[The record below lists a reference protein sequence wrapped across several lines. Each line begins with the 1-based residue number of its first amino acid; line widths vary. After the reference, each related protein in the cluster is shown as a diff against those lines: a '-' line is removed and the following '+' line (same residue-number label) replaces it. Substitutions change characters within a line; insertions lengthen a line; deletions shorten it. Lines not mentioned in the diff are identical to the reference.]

1 MFLLFF
7 LCWIIFAG
15 DITPEFVIFGLAV
28 AAVIFAFQC
37 RFLDYSLR
45 KEIKLYRNLIWGI
58 VYVFVLVLEILKANI
73 GVIQFILAAEDTV
86 EPQLVHFKTDLQSDV
101 ARVILANSI
110 TLTPGTITVSLEE
123 DEYTVHCLDKSMA
136 EGMNESI
143 FVQMLRRFE
152 KKEERS

>member
-15 DITPEFVIFGLAV
+15 DITPEFVLFGLAV

-37 RFLDYSLR
+37 KFQDYSMQ
-45 KEIKLYRNLIWGI
+45 KEITLYRNLIWGI
-58 VYVFVLVLEILKANI
+58 VYVFILVLEILKANM
-73 GVIQFILAAEDTV
+73 GVIHFILSAEDEV
-86 EPQLVHFKTDLQSDV
+86 EPQLVHFKTDLKSDF

-143 FVQMLRRFE
+143 FVQMLRRLEE
-152 KKEERS
+152 KEGQS

>member
-37 RFLDYSLR
+37 RFLDYSIR

-58 VYVFVLVLEILKANI
+58 IYVFVLVLEILKANI
-73 GVIQFILAAEDTV
+73 GVIHFILSAEDRV
-86 EPQLVHFKTDLQSDV
+86 EPQLVHFKTDLKSDM

-152 KKEERS
+152 EKEEQS